1 MCYST
6 GVDNISWANCRL
18 PRTKVHHFFFEKSE
32 SRTLAS
38 SSQFLVYELMLT
50 NYHQTWT
57 LFIWRRALGPPLL
70 PADKLSLQLS
80 LLSRWAGG
88 VVRNLVLE
96 LWCLFSLV
104 WYMMFQL
111 GVLCSLLSRS
121 IENVD
126 IQVHRRWS
134 RGKYGRDDQL
144 GRLKV
149 SRPGHLIRCCRWWS
163 HFNEPS

>member
-6 GVDNISWANCRL
+6 GVDNISWANRRL

-96 LWCLFSLV
+96 LRCPFSLV
-104 WYMMFQL
+104 
-111 GVLCSLLSRS
+111 VSCSGLVHVVSIGNPLLF
-121 IENVD
+121 VV
-126 IQVHRRWS
+126 QV
-134 RGKYGRDDQL
+134 Y
-144 GRLKV
+144 
-149 SRPGHLIRCCRWWS
+149 
-163 HFNEPS
+163 